1 MKIGIVGLGLIGG
14 SLAKAYKEY
23 SDNIVYGYDINKPV
37 QDIALMSKTI
47 DYVLDISTIPLC
59 DCIFIALYPSAT
71 INYLKQNACFISK
84 NTIVMDT
91 CGTKR
96 KVCEAGF
103 KIASEY
109 GFVFAGGHPM
119 AGKQNSGFK
128 YSSATLFKDAYMIVV
143 PDSTD
148 NIRVLEKIKKI
159 LEPLLFKH
167 ITITTANKHDK
178 MIAFTSQMAHLVSN
192 AYIKSPTAKAHKGFS
207 AGSYKD
213 LTRVAYLN
221 EEMWTELF
229 LENKDNLVNELDYLM
244 NQLMEYKKALTNNNE
259 NELKKLLVE
268 GKICKEEVDGR

>member
-119 AGKQNSGFK
+119 AGKQNSGFSQQC
-128 YSSATLFKDAYMIVV
+128 YFIQGCYMICGS
-143 PDSTD
+143 DSI
-148 NIRVLEKIKKI
+148 NITCLKDKKI
-159 LEPLLFKH
+159 RTFLFS
-167 ITITTANKHDK
+167 ILRNDCI
-178 MIAFTSQMAHLVSN
+178 
-192 AYIKSPTAKAHKGFS
+192 
-207 AGSYKD
+207 
-213 LTRVAYLN
+213 R
-221 EEMWTELF
+221 
-229 LENKDNLVNELDYLM
+229 
-244 NQLMEYKKALTNNNE
+244 
-259 NELKKLLVE
+259 
-268 GKICKEEVDGR
+268 